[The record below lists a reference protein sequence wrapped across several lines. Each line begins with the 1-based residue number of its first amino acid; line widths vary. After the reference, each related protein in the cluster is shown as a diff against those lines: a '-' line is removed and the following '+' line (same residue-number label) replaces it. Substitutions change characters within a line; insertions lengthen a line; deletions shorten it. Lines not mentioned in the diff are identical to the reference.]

1 MRRFASQCPD
11 VSPNRAQSVQCQR
24 SWDVLQTSFRCTR
37 ARPLRR
43 QVTDRLRLL
52 TIYGW
57 GADRQ
62 CPLPSPVFNRL
73 DAEVPQAPRASP
85 APIRH
90 CTPCWMLPG
99 PPPAVTA
106 RIVIAVASRLLLSAQ
121 RPAHPETLISQGPIA
136 KRLPRLPKGVRS
148 SETP

>member
-1 MRRFASQCPD
+1 MHRRRSIALRGMHPNRGTPESRAHFRRFRQPMPRFASQCPD
-11 VSPNRAQSVQCQR
+11 VSPNRAQSVQCRR

-43 QVTDRLRLL
+43 QLTDRLRLL

-73 DAEVPQAPRASP
+73 DAEVPQAPRASS
-85 APIRH
+85 APLRH
-90 CTPCWMLPG
+90 CTPCWTLPG
-99 PPPAVTA
+99 PHPSVTA
-106 RIVIAVASRLLLSAQ
+106 RIVIAVASRLLLSA
-121 RPAHPETLISQGPIA
+121 
-136 KRLPRLPKGVRS
+136 
-148 SETP
+148 